1 MTVDLKELDALH
13 AAASAGPWEAVTDDD
28 ANDEVRL
35 VEAAP
40 RRHARGGGRI
50 VPALMM
56 TPKAD
61 AECIV
66 ALHNAYP
73 AMAAE
78 IRALRS
84 EARGLADD
92 LRSLREDIMAVAAGG
107 AVRWTKH
114 AMGKAGL
121 VPERRTID
129 NTPCTCGEANTQE
142 KGRHDEDCPSVGL

>member
-1 MTVDLKELDALH
+1 MTMRTTRFAWSKRRRDERRV
-13 AAASAGPWEAVTDDD
+13 AAALS
-28 ANDEVRL
+28 RC
-35 VEAAP
+35 
-40 RRHARGGGRI
+40 
-50 VPALMM
+50 
-56 TPKAD
+56 

-66 ALHNAYP
+66 ALHTAYP

-78 IRALRS
+78 IRTLRS

-92 LRSLREDIMAVAAGG
+92 LRSLRADIMAVAAGG